1 MVNKKLC
8 ASLLCALT
16 LFSSIPFSVP
26 VYAAGDST
34 ATNFSVDS
42 SVLGGSLVVVVP
54 DNVNLTKNGEVF
66 TGTGKVY
73 AEGVTSPTKMISV
86 STDETV
92 TYTNQS
98 KDSITVDAS
107 VTFGTNGVATW
118 DATTLKDNIDIEAE
132 ADKVGYDITS
142 TVQVSDID
150 YIGTYKTNIL
160 FNISLVEN
168 PNAVSIYMAYDYTD
182 TPATYTDNTSV
193 PYEIYEV
200 DGQVAELTEW
210 GTDYDDLA
218 SRHDYVVEADSANV
232 VIPAQV
238 EGNDVVNVQFDSFFA
253 NEDIATSISTVEVPA
268 TVKGVVLSE
277 DAYLQSGSTTVITC
291 ENLRRMTD
299 VEKNIPDNAKIRFKF
314 INENGDVDY
323 VEFFTYSGATSTK
336 SVTGLSEYGIQ
347 YLKDNYNPTDTVDI
361 VMPAMH
367 PSGQPVTNMHFKN
380 FGDANAVASELPYVS
395 LSFPE
400 TYTTITGEWNGYYQG
415 TNEFLATKLVA
426 LDFDGIE
433 EISNDAF
440 RECTYSALKSITIPA
455 SVQSIGWY
463 AFLGCTAVETI
474 TFEEGVGNIDISP
487 LAFYSAKEVYLP
499 STMTQFKLNG
509 TSSYAQFRVNPN
521 IIFWNNNND
530 VITSGGSSYCTSPV
544 QFNNGIGTIDGK
556 LTSCNSYDPE
566 TQTAYFTSES
576 PRTVSGA
583 DNVFKHIVIDGA
595 VTIPNWAFENT
606 DADIAFTNASAITS
620 IGKFAFTGKTLIGD
634 IVLGDCVVGDGGF
647 YKATIDTLDIRNATL
662 ESSSQIFGDDSS
674 DASIKALYATDNQ
687 VCHYSSDY
695 AEIENL
701 YLEYTGT
708 ASGKTTKY
716 NVTGAIYFTGSESEW
731 NTFISDNTTNFAD
744 VTVYYNQTL
753 PVIE

>member
-1 MVNKKLC
+1 MANKRFFAGML
-8 ASLLCALT
+8 SVLT
-16 LFSSIPFSVP
+16 LLSAIPFSVP
-26 VYAAGDST
+26 VYAAGDTT

-42 SVLGGSLVVVVP
+42 STLGGSLVVVIP

-73 AEGVTSPTKMISV
+73 AEGVTTPTKMISV

-92 TYTNQS
+92 IYTNQS
-98 KDSITVDAS
+98 KDSITVDAN

-118 DATTLKDNIDIEAE
+118 DATTLKDNLSISAE
-132 ADKVGYDITS
+132 ADKIGFDITS
-142 TVQVSDID
+142 TVQLSDID

-268 TVKGVVLSE
+268 TVEGVVLSE

-323 VEFFTYSGATSTK
+323 VEFFTYSSYSTTK
-336 SVTGLSEYGIQ
+336 RVTGLSEYGIQ
-347 YLKDNYNPTDTVDI
+347 YLRDNYNPTDTVDI
-361 VMPAMH
+361 VMPATH
-367 PSGQPVTNMHFKN
+367 PSGEPVTTMNFTN
-380 FGDANAVASELPYVS
+380 FGDANAVASELPFVS

-400 TYTTITGEWNGYYQG
+400 TYTTITGEWNGGYEG

-433 EISNDAF
+433 EIHADAF
-440 RECTYSALKSITIPA
+440 RYCTYSALKSVTIPA
-455 SVQSIGWY
+455 SVQKIGDS

-474 TFEEGVGNIDISP
+474 TFEEGVGNIDIGNRS
-487 LAFYSAKEVYLP
+487 FYSAKEIYLP
-499 STMTQFKLNG
+499 STMTKFDSTESAMSTPFTN
-509 TSSYAQFRVNPN
+509 VPN
-521 IIFWNNNND
+521 IVYWNTSINN
-530 VITSGGSSYCTSPV
+530 VTSTATKLECPV
-544 QFNNGIGTIDGK
+544 QFTDALGTISGVT
-556 LTSCNSYDPE
+556 LSCSSYDAD

-576 PRTVSGA
+576 PSTVQYV
-583 DNVFKHIVIDGA
+583 DNVFKHIVLTNA
-595 VTIPNWAFENT
+595 VTIPSWAFDYT
-606 DADIAFTNASAITS
+606 DADITITDASTITS
-620 IGKFAFTGKTLIGD
+620 IGKGAFQEKTLIGN
-634 IVLGDCVVGDGGF
+634 IVLGNCTVSDYAF
-647 YKATIDTLDIRNATL
+647 YKATIDTLDIRNAIL
-662 ESSSQIFGDDSS
+662 ESGSKAFGEGSSG
-674 DASIKALYATDNQ
+674 ASIKALFATDSQ
-687 VCHYSSDY
+687 VCHYSYDY

-708 ASGKTTKY
+708 VSGRTTKY

-731 NTFISDNTTNFAD
+731 NTFMSNNTTNFAD